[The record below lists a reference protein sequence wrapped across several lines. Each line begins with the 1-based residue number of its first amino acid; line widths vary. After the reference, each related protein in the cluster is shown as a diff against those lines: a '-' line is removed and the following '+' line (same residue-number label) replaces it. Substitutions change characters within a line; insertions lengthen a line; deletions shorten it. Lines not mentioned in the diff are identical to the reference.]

1 MSLLEHLSTR
11 VKLLGGFS
19 FVVLLTAVVALVSVR
34 QTISGMETSN
44 EIVSISDDASADLRK
59 LQDLI
64 SGSAGETLAYLNGG
78 NSDKRAFFDKI
89 DQHLKEL
96 EEQAEAFNDKQI
108 GSAVADDNYQNEV
121 KSLRQ
126 NVSNYIAF
134 FNNRIRPSLNADHLD
149 VAMRDFIATELPLF
163 DLLSKNVAHLNEAV
177 DARIKHLSL
186 VNADKTDMYVAVGI
200 TVAGIVIAMIMGFVI
215 SGYITSRLYKL
226 RKALEQAAGGDL
238 TFEISADGSDE
249 FAETDRY
256 LLKMRDA
263 LVQALNMVLTAA
275 SATHKDI
282 DELQHITSS
291 IHERVSEA
299 ENRSVT
305 VSAASDEMV
314 STTSDIAKNCEGAAA
329 TASESN
335 NITDHGVAQIETT
348 ISGILRQ
355 KDKTEHD
362 SEHIRA
368 LKQQSEKISSIVET
382 IEDISEQTNL
392 LALNAAIEAARA
404 GEAGKGFAVVADEVR
419 ALAKRSSV
427 SAHEITKM
435 VEQVQQYAD
444 SADASMQESVKNMDD
459 LAQKGT
465 AVQDVLQG
473 IIDHVKQVH
482 TQITQIA
489 TAAEQQTTA
498 TSEISS
504 NMQGVTTITKDISG
518 GTDNAMKALE
528 EIDAGMDSVQQ
539 ELKFFNLGN

>member
-1 MSLLEHLSTR
+1 MKLQTRYYQLSEN
-11 VKLLGGFS
+11 S
-19 FVVLLTAVVALVSVR
+19 
-34 QTISGMETSN
+34 
-44 EIVSISDDASADLRK
+44 SADLLK
-59 LQDLI
+59 LQKLI

-78 NSDKRAFFDKI
+78 GSKRDFFDKI
-89 DQHLKEL
+89 DQDLKKL
-96 EEQAEAFNDKQI
+96 EELTATFNEQKI
-108 GSAVADDNYQNEV
+108 GTGYAGDDYKAEV

-126 NVSNYIAF
+126 NASNYITF
-134 FNNRIRPSLNADHLD
+134 FNNSIRPSLNADQRD
-149 VAMRDFIATELPLF
+149 VAMHDFIATELPLF
-163 DLLSKNVAHLNEAV
+163 DLLSKNVAKLNESV
-177 DARIKHLSL
+177 DARVKHLSL
-186 VNADKTDMYVAVGI
+186 SNADKTDMYVSVGI
-200 TVAGIVIAMIMGFVI
+200 TVVAGIVIAMIMGFAI
-215 SGYITSRLYKL
+215 SGYITSRLYRL
-226 RKALEQAAGGDL
+226 RKALEQAANGDL
-238 TFEISADGSDE
+238 TFEVDADGSDE

-263 LVQALNMVLTAA
+263 LVEALNMVLTAA
-275 SATHKDI
+275 FATHKDI

-291 IHERVSEA
+291 IHDRVSEA

-335 NITDHGVAQIETT
+335 SITDRGVGQIETT
-348 ISGILRQ
+348 IKGILRQ
-355 KDKTEHD
+355 KEKTEND

-404 GEAGKGFAVVADEVR
+404 GKAGKGFAVVADEVR
-419 ALAKRSSV
+419 VLAKRSSV

-444 SADASMQESVKNMDD
+444 SADLSMQESVKNMDD

-473 IIDHVKQVH
+473 IIDHVKEVH

-504 NMQGVTTITKDISG
+504 NMQGVTDITKDISG
-518 GTDNAMKALE
+518 GTDEAMKALE

-539 ELKFFNLGN
+539 ELKFFKLGN